1 MGNRKMILTKQKIA
15 KVFHELQLEDN
26 YNFLEDDLI
35 KLVNAYIKEATPII
49 AKEEL
54 ASCVEVVNAL
64 NPAVGNKLLSVRMI
78 AIKEMEAKK

>member
-1 MGNRKMILTKQKIA
+1 MGNRKMILTKQTIA

-35 KLVNAYIKEATPII
+35 KLVNAYIKAATPAI

-54 ASCVEVVNAL
+54 ANCVEIVTAL
-64 NPAVGNKLLSVRMI
+64 NPAVGEKLLQVRNPI
-78 AIKEMEAKK
+78 IKKMEAES

>member
-1 MGNRKMILTKQKIA
+1 MLSKQKIA

-35 KLVNAYIKEATPII
+35 KLVNAYIKVATPAI

-54 ASCVEVVNAL
+54 ANCVEIVTAM
-64 NPAVGNKLLSVRMI
+64 NPAVGEKLLQVRNPI
-78 AIKEMEAKK
+78 IKKMEAES

>member
-1 MGNRKMILTKQKIA
+1 MILTKQTIA

-35 KLVNAYIKEATPII
+35 KLVNAYIKVVTPII

-54 ASCVEVVNAL
+54 ANCVEVCNAL
-64 NPAVGNKLLSVRMI
+64 NPVVGAKLLHVRMPF
-78 AIKEMEAKK
+78 IKEMEAKK